1 MLVNPNLIIDSAL
14 DNPKYWS
21 SYKDFKKDGSI
32 VTAIFD
38 RPTSLGLIL
47 ETSEDLK
54 ADTDYTLSIYTK
66 GTKEYKLDY
75 NYMMYGKDGN
85 LSLKVYSELLSPNIW
100 HKVTLPMKHGKDYS
114 FKNIMVGH
122 NYKSDESME
131 LSFKYPKLE
140 VGDQATPYIPNKDSL
155 DPSKQAIFK
164 TGGVFQE
171 VYPL

>member
-100 HKVTLPMKHGKDYS
+100 HKVTSVSYTHLRAH
-114 FKNIMVGH
+114 
-122 NYKSDESME
+122 E
-131 LSFKYPKLE
+131 
-140 VGDQATPYIPNKDSL
+140 T
-155 DPSKQAIFK
+155 
-164 TGGVFQE
+164 
-171 VYPL
+171 